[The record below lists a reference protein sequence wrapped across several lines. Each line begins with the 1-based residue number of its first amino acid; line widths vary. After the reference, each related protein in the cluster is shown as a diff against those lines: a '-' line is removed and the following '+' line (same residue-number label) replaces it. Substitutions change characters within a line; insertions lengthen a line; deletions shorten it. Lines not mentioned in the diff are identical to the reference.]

1 MTDARPQSTDYR
13 PDIDGLRAIA
23 VLAVIFFHLH
33 ESLLPGGFVGV
44 DVFFV
49 ISGFLI
55 TRNILRE
62 IECGAF
68 SLLEFYRRRVKRIAP
83 AMLVVVAVTLLFSQ
97 LLMLP
102 EDARSA
108 SKSAFASV
116 ASLANVYFWLFTD
129 KSYFAVSTRELPFLH
144 LWSLGVEEQFYLLW
158 PLALVL
164 LYRPWRALRFAA
176 GMLTLAIGS
185 FALAQALVADHPEFT
200 YYMLPTRAGEFALG
214 ALVAI
219 AVVKRAQ
226 PRWPSPAVAWLAAI
240 GMTMLVGSLV
250 LLRGR
255 VPFPGWLAVPPSWAP
270 P

>member
-1 MTDARPQSTDYR
+1 MTDARPQTTDYR

-62 IECGAF
+62 IERGAF

-108 SKSAFASV
+108 SKTPSTTGIRNTPAMLASA
-116 ASLANVYFWLFTD
+116 
-129 KSYFAVSTRELPFLH
+129 STP
-144 LWSLGVEEQFYLLW
+144 SS
-158 PLALVL
+158 A
-164 LYRPWRALRFAA
+164 RACAKP
-176 GMLTLAIGS
+176 I
-185 FALAQALVADHPEFT
+185 
-200 YYMLPTRAGEFALG
+200 
-214 ALVAI
+214 
-219 AVVKRAQ
+219 
-226 PRWPSPAVAWLAAI
+226 
-240 GMTMLVGSLV
+240 
-250 LLRGR
+250 
-255 VPFPGWLAVPPSWAP
+255 
-270 P
+270 

>member
-1 MTDARPQSTDYR
+1 MTDARPHSTDYR

-62 IECGAF
+62 IERGAF

-83 AMLVVVAVTLLFSQ
+83 AMLVVVAVTLLCSQ

-108 SKSAFASV
+108 STSAFASV

-129 KSYFAVSTRELPFLH
+129 KSYFAVSTRIIAQQ
-144 LWSLGVEEQFYLLW
+144 GV
-158 PLALVL
+158 PA
-164 LYRPWRALRFAA
+164 AFASIA
-176 GMLTLAIGS
+176 GWHAS
-185 FALAQALVADHPEFT
+185 EAARSA
-200 YYMLPTRAGEFALG
+200 
-214 ALVAI
+214 
-219 AVVKRAQ
+219 AVR
-226 PRWPSPAVAWLAAI
+226 
-240 GMTMLVGSLV
+240 
-250 LLRGR
+250 
-255 VPFPGWLAVPPSWAP
+255 
-270 P
+270 